1 MKIEDYVYAHT
12 IRERMAQLNDM
23 KIRLREAWDKVR
35 ENKTSDASAQL
46 AELIH
51 DLIQDYE
58 GELVVDAFYTHFMMK
73 FADWEKDLEK
83 EFDAL

>member
-1 MKIEDYVYAHT
+1 MKIEDYAYAHR

-35 ENKTSDASAQL
+35 EKKTSDASVQL

-58 GELVVDAFYTHFMMK
+58 GELVVDAFYSHFMLK
-73 FADWEKDLEK
+73 FDDWKKDLEK

>member
-1 MKIEDYVYAHT
+1 MKIQDYEYAHS

-35 ENKTSDASAQL
+35 EKKTSDASAQL

-51 DLIQDYE
+51 DLIQDHE
-58 GELVVDAFYTHFMMK
+58 GELVVEAFYTHFMLK
-73 FADWEKDLEK
+73 FNDWEKDLEK

>member
-1 MKIEDYVYAHT
+1 MKIEDYAYAHR
-12 IRERMAQLNDM
+12 IQERMAQLKDM

-35 ENKTSDASAQL
+35 EKKTSGASAQL

-58 GELVVDAFYTHFMMK
+58 GELVVDAFYSEFMQK
-73 FADWEKDLEK
+73 IAYWEKDLEK

>member
-35 ENKTSDASAQL
+35 EKKTSDASAQL

-58 GELVVDAFYTHFMMK
+58 GELVVDAFCDQFMLK
-73 FADWEKDLEK
+73 IDDWEKDLEK

>member
-1 MKIEDYVYAHT
+1 MKIEDYAYAHR
-12 IRERMAQLNDM
+12 IMERMAQLKDM

-35 ENKTSDASAQL
+35 EKKTSDASAQL

-51 DLIQDYE
+51 DLIQDHE
-58 GELVVDAFYTHFMMK
+58 GELVVDAFYSEFMQK
-73 FADWEKDLEK
+73 IAYWEKDLEK